1 MATASKLII
10 VESPAKARTIAR
22 FLGRGY
28 KVEASQ
34 GHVRDLPKSQLGVD
48 VDQDFAMKYITIHG
62 RGKILTK
69 IRKEAKTASR
79 IYLAT
84 DPDREGEAI
93 SWHLAQ
99 TLGIDVNSPCRVEFH
114 EITKRAV
121 EAAMKNPRPIDME
134 RVDAQQARRALDR
147 LVGYKISPLLWAKV
161 KKGLSAGRV
170 QSVATRLVVDREQD
184 IEDFIPE
191 EYWDITANALLP
203 AARGRKT
210 TFALRLNTL
219 DGQKAELHNEQEA
232 KAALS
237 RVENARFAVY
247 GIKYGEKKK
256 LPAPPFTTSSL
267 QQEAGRKLNFTTQKT
282 MQVVQQLYEG
292 VDLENEGTQGIVTYI
307 RTDSVRISE
316 EALSAVRAFIPERF
330 GAEYLPETPNEFKGR
345 RNAQDAHEAIRPT
358 DVTRTPESI
367 KASLTKEQFQL
378 YRLIYS
384 RFVAS
389 QMKPALYDTMTMDVA
404 GDGVGMRFYG
414 EHKRFA
420 GFTGVYEEGTDE
432 VTEAAETTL
441 PQFDEGAPVT
451 IESVDSQQHFTQ
463 PPARFTEASL
473 VKTLEEKGI
482 GRPSTYAPTITTI
495 IARGYVMREN
505 KRLFPTE
512 LGKMINS
519 MMTEYFGPIV
529 DTEFTADLE
538 EQLDEVEEGTED
550 WRKVLREFYP
560 PFEKMLENAEE
571 AIEKVEIKDEPS
583 DVICDKCGAQM
594 VYRVGRFGKF
604 LACPNFPDCRNTKPI
619 LNYIDARCPK
629 CGGRLLEKTSRK
641 NRKFYGCEHYP
652 ECDFV
657 SWEMPV
663 DQKCEKCG
671 SYMTLKRS
679 RKGETWY
686 LCSNETCRHRVEV
699 KAPAPEDGEA

>member
-1 MATASKLII
+1 MAASTKLII
-10 VESPAKARTIAR
+10 VESPAKARTIAK

-48 VDQDFAMKYITIHG
+48 PDNDFEMKYITIHG

-69 IRKEAKTASR
+69 IRKEAKAASR

-99 TLGIDVNSPCRVEFH
+99 TLGMDPLSPCRIEFH
-114 EITKRAV
+114 EITQKAV
-121 EAAMKNPRPIDME
+121 QTALRNPRPIDME

-170 QSVATRLVVDREQD
+170 QSVATRLVVEREQD

-191 EYWDITANALLP
+191 EYWDVTANALLP
-203 AARGRKT
+203 SARGRKT
-210 TFALRLNTL
+210 TFVLRLSAI
-219 DGQKAELHNEQEA
+219 DGKKAELRTESEA
-232 KAALS
+232 KEALR
-237 RVENARFAVY
+237 RVENAHFAVY
-247 GIKYGEKKK
+247 GIKMGEKRK

-292 VDLENEGTQGIVTYI
+292 VDLEGEGTQGVVTYI
-307 RTDSVRISE
+307 RTDSVRVSD
-316 EALSAVRAFIPERF
+316 EALAAVRAYIPERF
-330 GAEYLPETPNEFKGR
+330 GKDYLPETANEFKGR

-358 DVTRTPESI
+358 DIRRTPEAI

-384 RFVAS
+384 RFLAS
-389 QMKPALYDTMTMDVA
+389 QMMPAVYDTQSMDVM
-404 GDGVGMRFYG
+404 GDGVSLRFYG

-420 GFTGVYEEGTDE
+420 GFTSVYEEGTDE
-432 VTEAAETTL
+432 APEAMESTL
-441 PQFDEGAPVT
+441 PAFVEGAPVT
-451 IESVDSQQHFTQ
+451 IESADCQQHFTQ
-463 PPARFTEASL
+463 PPARYTEASL
-473 VKTLEEKGI
+473 VRTLEEKGI

-512 LGKMINS
+512 LGRMINA

-529 DTEFTADLE
+529 ETEFTAELE
-538 EQLDEVEEGTED
+538 DELDQVEEGKED
-550 WRKVLREFYP
+550 WHQVLRDFYP
-560 PFEKMLENAEE
+560 SFKKMLDSAEDE
-571 AIEKVEIKDEPS
+571 IEKVEIKDEPS

-594 VYRVGRFGKF
+594 VYRVGRFGRF

-619 LNYIDARCPK
+619 LNYIDAHCPK
-629 CGGRLLEKTSRK
+629 CGGRLLEKSSRK

-663 DQKCEKCG
+663 NEKCEKCG
-671 SYMTLKRS
+671 SYMILKRS
-679 RKGETWY
+679 RKGETWH
-686 LCSNETCRHRVEV
+686 LCSNEKCRHRVEA
-699 KAPAPEDGEA
+699 APAPAEDAE

>member
-1 MATASKLII
+1 MPTASKLII
-10 VESPAKARTIAR
+10 VESPAKARTIAK
-22 FLGRGY
+22 FLGRSY

-34 GHVRDLPKSQLGVD
+34 GHVRDMPKSQLGVD
-48 VDQDFAMKYITIHG
+48 VENDFAIKYITIHG
-62 RGKILTK
+62 RGKILAK
-69 IRKEAKTASR
+69 IRKEAKTASKVF
-79 IYLAT
+79 LAT

-99 TLGIDVNSPCRVEFH
+99 TLGIDVAEPCRVEFH
-114 EITKRAV
+114 EITQKAV
-121 EAAMKNPRPIDME
+121 ETAMKHPRAIDMDK
-134 RVDAQQARRALDR
+134 VDAQQARRALDR
-147 LVGYKISPLLWAKV
+147 LIGYKISPLLWAKV

-191 EYWDITANALLP
+191 EYWDVSASALLP
-203 AARGRKT
+203 SARGRKT
-210 TFALRLNTL
+210 TFTLRLSTL
-219 DGQKAELHNEQEA
+219 DGKKAELHNAQEA
-232 KAALS
+232 QAARE
-237 RVENARFAVY
+237 RVENANFAVY
-247 GIKYGEKKK
+247 GMKRGERKK

-292 VDLENEGTQGIVTYI
+292 VDLEGEGTQGIVTYI
-307 RTDSVRISE
+307 RTDSVRVSQ
-316 EALSAVRAFIPERF
+316 EALDAVRAYIPKRF
-330 GAEYLPETPNEFKGR
+330 GPEYLPETANEFKGR

-358 DVTRTPESI
+358 DITRTPEAI
-367 KASLTKEQFQL
+367 KPSLTKEQFHL

-384 RFVAS
+384 RFLAS
-389 QMKPALYDTMTMDVA
+389 QMMPAFYDTLSMDVA
-404 GDGVGMRFYG
+404 GNGVGMRFYG

-420 GFTGVYEEGTDE
+420 GFTSVYEEGTDDAQE
-432 VTEAAETTL
+432 SAESTL
-441 PQFDEGAPVT
+441 PQFEEGAPVI
-451 IESVDSQQHFTQ
+451 IESVESQQHFTQ
-463 PPARFTEASL
+463 PPSRYTEASL
-473 VKTLEEKGI
+473 VRTLEEKGI

-495 IARGYVMREN
+495 LARGYVMREN

-512 LGKMINS
+512 LGRTVNA
-519 MMTEYFGPIV
+519 MMMEYFGPII
-529 DTEFTADLE
+529 DIDFTAGLE
-538 EQLDEVEEGTED
+538 DELDEVEEGEMD
-550 WRKVLREFYP
+550 WRQVLREFYP
-560 PFEKMLENAEE
+560 PFESMLESAEE
-571 AIEKVEIKDEPS
+571 KIEKVEIKDEPS
-583 DVICDKCGAQM
+583 DVVCDKCGAQM

-604 LACPNFPDCRNTKPI
+604 LACPNFPECRNTKPI
-619 LNYIDARCPK
+619 LTYIQAKCPK

-663 DQKCEKCG
+663 DQRCEKCG

-686 LCSNETCRHRVEV
+686 LCSNETCRHRV
-699 KAPAPEDGEA
+699 PAPGQTEAAE

>member
-1 MATASKLII
+1 MAASTKLII

-48 VDQDFAMKYITIHG
+48 PDKDFEMKYITIHG

-69 IRKEAKTASR
+69 IRKEAKGASR

-99 TLGIDVNSPCRVEFH
+99 TLGVDPASPCRIEFH
-114 EITKRAV
+114 EITQKAV
-121 EAAMKNPRPIDME
+121 QNALHNPRAIDME

-170 QSVATRLVVDREQD
+170 QSVATKLVVEREQD

-191 EYWDITANALLP
+191 EYWDVTAAALLP
-203 AARGRKT
+203 SPRGRKT
-210 TFALRLNTL
+210 TFTLRLSTL
-219 DGQKAELHNEQEA
+219 DGKKAELRNEEEA
-232 KAALS
+232 RTALQ

-247 GIKYGEKKK
+247 GIRMGEKHK

-292 VDLENEGTQGIVTYI
+292 VDLEGEGTQGIVTYI
-307 RTDSVRISE
+307 RTDSVRVSE
-316 EALSAVRAFIPERF
+316 EALSAVRAYIPERF
-330 GAEYLPETPNEFKGR
+330 GPEYLPEAPNEFKGR

-358 DVTRTPESI
+358 DITRTPESI
-367 KASLTKEQFQL
+367 KASLSKEQFQL

-384 RFVAS
+384 RFLAS
-389 QMKPALYDTMTMDVA
+389 QMKPAVYDTQNMDVA
-404 GDGVGMRFYG
+404 GDGVGLRFYG

-420 GFTGVYEEGTDE
+420 GFTCVYEEGTDE
-432 VTEAAETTL
+432 AQETAESTL
-441 PQFDEGAPVT
+441 PAFVEGAPVT
-451 IESVDSQQHFTQ
+451 IESADCQQHFTQ
-463 PPARFTEASL
+463 PPARYTEASL
-473 VKTLEEKGI
+473 VRTLEEKGI

-495 IARGYVMREN
+495 IARGYVMRES

-512 LGKMINS
+512 LGRMINS

-529 DTEFTADLE
+529 DTEFTAELE
-538 EQLDEVEEGTED
+538 DELDQVEEGKED
-550 WRKVLREFYP
+550 WRQVLRDFYP
-560 PFEKMLENAEE
+560 AFSDMLENAEE
-571 AIEKVEIKDEPS
+571 AIEKVEIQDEPS

-594 VYRVGRFGKF
+594 VYRVGRFGRF

-619 LNYIDARCPK
+619 LNYIDAPCPK
-629 CGGRLLEKTSRK
+629 CGGRLLEKSSRK
-641 NRKFYGCEHYP
+641 NRKFYGCENYP
-652 ECDFV
+652 ACDFV

-663 DQKCEKCG
+663 REKCEKCG
-671 SYMTLKRS
+671 SFMILKRS
-679 RKGETWY
+679 RKGETWH
-686 LCSNETCRHRVEV
+686 LCSNETCRHRVEI
-699 KAPAPEDGEA
+699 APAAPEEEA